1 MSGILEANWHGVKA
15 GRWKTE
21 IDVIK
26 RTFHE
31 FNTAATVGPI
41 CHGV

>member
-1 MSGILEANWHGVKA
+1 MSGILEANWHGFKA